1 MKTAI
6 SIPDS
11 IFQAAESMAHHLKIS
26 RSELFTTAVSEFMDT
41 HKNDDVTTSLN
52 KVYKNTNSKLDPEL
66 SLMQNSSI
74 EQEKW

>member
-26 RSELFTTAVSEFMDT
+26 RSELFTTAVSEFMDA

-52 KVYKNTNSKLDPEL
+52 KVYGNSNSKLDPKL

-74 EQEKW
+74 KQEKW

>member
-26 RSELFTTAVSEFMDT
+26 RSELFTTAVSEFMET
-41 HKNDDVTTSLN
+41 HKNDDVTKSLN
-52 KVYKNTNSKLDPEL
+52 KIYESTDSKLYPEL
-66 SLMQNSSI
+66 SLMQNNSI
-74 EQEKW
+74 EREKW

>member
-11 IFQAAESMAHHLKIS
+11 IFQAAESMAHNLNIS

-41 HKNDDVTTSLN
+41 HKNDDVTKSLN
-52 KVYKNTNSKLDPEL
+52 SIYGNTSSKLDPEL
-66 SLMQNSSI
+66 SLMQKNSI